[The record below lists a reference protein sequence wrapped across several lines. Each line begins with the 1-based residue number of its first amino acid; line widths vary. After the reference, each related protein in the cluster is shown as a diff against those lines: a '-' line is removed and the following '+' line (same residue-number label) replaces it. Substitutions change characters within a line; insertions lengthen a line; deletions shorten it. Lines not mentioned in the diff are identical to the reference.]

1 MKFHEYD
8 AFCDTYGRTL
18 NNLVWGH
25 FLTNANGGTAVGDM
39 AKEIGI
45 SRPKAYQIVE
55 EFLKKGYIK
64 KSRVFGKTQIYALNE
79 ENPVVKIFQRNFKEC
94 LNIVAGQYSK
104 KKTTSSTS
112 TRIAVSAKGI

>member
-1 MKFHEYD
+1 MKFHEHD

-45 SRPKAYQIVE
+45 SRPKAYQIIG

-64 KSRVFGKTQIYALNE
+64 KSRVFGKTQIYSLNE
-79 ENPVVKIFQRNFKEC
+79 ENYVVKLFQRNFKEC
-94 LNIVAGQYSK
+94 LTMVAEQYSK
-104 KKTTSSTS
+104 RKTTSSAS
-112 TRIAVSAKGI
+112 TGVSLSTKSA

>member
-25 FLTNANGGTAVGDM
+25 FLTWHEVAVGDM

-55 EFLKKGYIK
+55 EFLKKDYIK
-64 KSRVFGKTQIYALNE
+64 KGRVFGKTQIYELNKD
-79 ENPVVKIFQRNFKEC
+79 NPVVKIYIRNFKEC
-94 LNIVAGQYSK
+94 IDMVIAQYSK
-104 KKTTSSTS
+104 KKTTSATS

>member
-25 FLTNANGGTAVGDM
+25 FLTWREVAVGDM

-45 SRPKAYQIVE
+45 SRPKAYQIVD

-64 KSRVFGKTQIYALNE
+64 KGRVFGKTQIYELNKE
-79 ENPVVKIFQRNFKEC
+79 HPIVKIYMRNFKEC
-94 LNIVAGQYSK
+94 LNMVVEQYSK
-104 KKTTSSTS
+104 KKSISNS
-112 TRIAVSAKGI
+112 RVSASVSVKGI

>member
-1 MKFHEYD
+1 MKFHEKD

-25 FLTNANGGTAVGDM
+25 FLTWREVAVGDM

-45 SRPKAYQIVE
+45 SRPKAYQIVN

-64 KSRVFGKTQIYALNE
+64 KSRIFGKTQIYMLNE
-79 ENPVVKIFQRNFKEC
+79 DNYVVRIFQRNFKEC
-94 LNIVAGQYSK
+94 LHMVVEHYSK
-104 KKTTSSTS
+104 KKQISSN
-112 TRIAVSAKGI
+112 TRIAVHAKGIN